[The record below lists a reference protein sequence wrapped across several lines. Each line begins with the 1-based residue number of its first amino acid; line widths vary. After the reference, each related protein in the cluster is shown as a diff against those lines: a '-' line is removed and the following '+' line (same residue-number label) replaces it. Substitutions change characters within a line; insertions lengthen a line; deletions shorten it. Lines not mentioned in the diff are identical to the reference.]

1 MSSILDT
8 YVHIWK
14 KQNFNYTHNCY
25 VGEEKDAKKKVQFKD
40 DSDEDEI
47 HQNGVHKRGA
57 NSQGK

>member
-1 MSSILDT
+1 MNFRNLQKKSQNSSMFL
-8 YVHIWK
+8 
-14 KQNFNYTHNCY
+14 
-25 VGEEKDAKKKVQFKD
+25 GEEKDAKKKVQFKD